1 MKSLYVAS
9 TKEGSSTYFG
19 LSQKGIDRAPTF
31 LRLAPPPAC
40 ACTTAHS
47 LPLSCPPALTF
58 FHLFPPPSLP
68 CPLWQV
74 SALDFDGQRAVS
86 AGMDGTVNVYTLAGS
101 GSGSGTGSGSGSG
114 EEGVE
119 RRRRGQPR
127 AFAKAALKFSDAA
140 VLAQQQ
146 EEEQQGGSRGGESP
160 PGATATAPRP
170 TAQAG
175 QQQQQL
181 VFESLHTKRVT
192 GARLLPS
199 APNAVVGGG
208 AAAPAPLMVT
218 CGLDKVRVPRCSVFY
233 VVFLPVVCVSC
244 IPCRP
249 LLASRSVPL
258 LTTYPSICCIGSVCG
273 AWTWPRGRC
282 STR

>member
-1 MKSLYVAS
+1 
-9 TKEGSSTYFG
+9 
-19 LSQKGIDRAPTF
+19 
-31 LRLAPPPAC
+31 
-40 ACTTAHS
+40 
-47 LPLSCPPALTF
+47 
-58 FHLFPPPSLP
+58 
-68 CPLWQV
+68 V

-86 AGMDGTVNVYTLAGS
+86 AGMDGTVNVYTLA
-101 GSGSGTGSGSGSG
+101 GTGSGSGSG

-175 QQQQQL
+175 QQQQHQQL

-218 CGLDKVRVPRCSVFY
+218 CGLDKVGLLSHRVFRSLF
-233 VVFLPVVCVSC
+233 VVYLPVVCLVS
-244 IPCRP
+244 RVVTS
-249 LLASRSVPL
+249 LLHAPFR
-258 LTTYPSICCIGSVCG
+258 Y
-273 AWTWPRGRC
+273 
-282 STR
+282 

>member
-1 MKSLYVAS
+1 
-9 TKEGSSTYFG
+9 
-19 LSQKGIDRAPTF
+19 
-31 LRLAPPPAC
+31 
-40 ACTTAHS
+40 
-47 LPLSCPPALTF
+47 
-58 FHLFPPPSLP
+58 
-68 CPLWQV
+68 V

-175 QQQQQL
+175 QQQQHQQL

-192 GARLLPS
+192 GARLLPL
-199 APNAVVGGG
+199 APNTVVGGG